1 MHTHLG
7 YNITEGIFVSLAH
20 AVLKTTHMREDLAI
34 YKNSLKIP
42 KGKSET
48 VNKVET
54 IQWSVENR
62 QNDNLIHKAQHRT
75 LTIEQHEPN

>member
-20 AVLKTTHMREDLAI
+20 TVLKTTHMREDLPI
-34 YKNSLKIP
+34 YKKSFKIL
-42 KGKSET
+42 KGKSEI
-48 VNKVET
+48 VNKGQT

-62 QNDNLIHKAQHRT
+62 QNDNLIHKAQHRK
-75 LTIEQHEPN
+75 LKIEQHESN